1 MPAMSAAKFADFV
14 RNKGAYLPGIGVAP
28 TSKTDAPIGARV
40 RSKYP
45 KGYSEPLLA
54 ASVKTGYNEVHL
66 IEIAGAGYADLI
78 QYV

>member
-1 MPAMSAAKFADFV
+1 MPALLAAEFAAFV

-28 TSKTDAPIGARV
+28 TSKTDAPAGAGV
-40 RSKYP
+40 TFEYP

-54 ASVKTGYNEVHL
+54 ASMKTGYNEVHL